1 MNSKSLKLLFFVIA
15 FVAFVLNACFESSE
29 KALTETQVPSA
40 ILKAFNQAYPK
51 AILREYKEEIE
62 DGQKFY
68 EISFRKEGH
77 KIDVLYSQDGVV
89 IEISESISLEELPL
103 AIQNELNKSFSKYEI
118 EESEKISKDT
128 DIFYEVELMVESD
141 GEFQKYEIVFSED
154 GRVVE
159 EKKDE
164 ENDDEDEDR

>member
-1 MNSKSLKLLFFVIA
+1 
-15 FVAFVLNACFESSE
+15 VAFVLNACFESAE
-29 KALTETQVPSA
+29 KELTETQVPAA
-40 ILKAFNQAYPK
+40 ILDAFNAVYLK
-51 AILREYKEEIE
+51 AIVREYSEEME

-118 EESEKISKDT
+118 EESEKISKDA

-141 GEFQKYEIVFSED
+141 GEFQKYEILFSED
-154 GRVVE
+154 GRRIE
-159 EKKDE
+159 EKKE
-164 ENDDEDEDR
+164 ETDDGDEDR